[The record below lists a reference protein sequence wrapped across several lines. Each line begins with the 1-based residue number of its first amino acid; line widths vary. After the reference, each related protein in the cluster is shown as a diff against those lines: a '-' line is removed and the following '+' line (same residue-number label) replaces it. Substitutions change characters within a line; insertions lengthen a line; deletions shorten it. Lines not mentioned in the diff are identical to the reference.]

1 MQREK
6 PPELETNKPN
16 RAFGKASSGGQD
28 KIFVPGHLQETFFAF
43 LTIVK
48 QEGGETLNETGCAFL
63 DEVLKNGRRIGEKE
77 FAALYRLALSKGPA
91 GLGEMLDAKFVFD
104 NGMVS
109 LREPT
114 LLKSS
119 YEGMKWPASHESE

>member
-1 MQREK
+1 MQREREPGAK
-6 PPELETNKPN
+6 TSQPKS
-16 RAFGKASSGGQD
+16 AFGKASGGGQD
-28 KIFVPGHLQETFFAF
+28 KIFVPDHLQETFFAF

-48 QEGGETLNETGCAFL
+48 QQGGETLNETGCAFL

-91 GLGEMLDAKFVFD
+91 AFRETLDAKFVFD

-119 YEGMKWPASHESE
+119 YEGMKWPASHEFE